1 MMNRFEM
8 MTPNSEQIVNG
19 AVDTEESLELC
30 R

>member
-1 MMNRFEM
+1 MHRFEM

-19 AVDTEESLELC
+19 ALVADIALELC